1 VALTVGQVADWRLGR
16 SFFIAHAFI
25 IRNPLANSNLDFR
38 NGVTYARC
46 MRKKKMPADVRE
58 YFVKM
63 GRIGGKKGGAA
74 RAANMTPEQLSESA
88 RNAVRKRWEKAK
100 GNAQT
105 AD

>member
-1 VALTVGQVADWRLGR
+1 
-16 SFFIAHAFI
+16 
-25 IRNPLANSNLDFR
+25 
-38 NGVTYARC
+38 
-46 MRKKKMPADVRE
+46 MPADIRE

-88 RNAVRKRWEKAK
+88 RNAVRKRWQNAKEKR
-100 GNAQT
+100 QT